1 MDKSLKKYF
10 QDPKNDS
17 INELQKQISSLDGA
31 VKKISNVKLAR
42 IPGLTGKYE
51 SYLEKSKIP
60 QTEQDPDR
68 VLKDF
73 ARYFKG
79 AVRWHHPWTM
89 INITPPPLIPSVA
102 ATAVTMLYNP
112 NLAIDVSCG
121 GLGLTEL
128 EVIKHISDL
137 VGWDWRKSFGVFT
150 FGGKGTD
157 LYGAKVALRR
167 NLPETMDKG
176 VRGKVAISSTAQC
189 HPCHVEICDWLGIG
203 KENCFRLDTDS
214 SGRVDLEKAEKTISS
229 YLSKGGKLVCIMLSG
244 ASTLNYAVDPILK
257 VVRMRDRLVKK
268 YKLSY
273 KPHVHVDAVLGWVW
287 LFFKNYDFDSNPL
300 GIDQKSLAKLKKMY
314 RAVAQ
319 LKYDD
324 SFGVDFHKT
333 GFCPYLSSLFMVRKK
348 EWIDNLGT
356 SKQPTISE
364 LEFGN
369 SAPFTYT
376 LESSRPANGS
386 VSALIALK
394 VLGYQGFQKLISDL
408 VSVAEKARREF
419 NLIPGFK
426 TVNPEAMGFAT
437 LFMVLP
443 PEIDLS
449 YKKILEENEKK
460 ASRIAEYNYKF
471 YLFLLEKQ
479 TSEGSPIALD
489 YVSGYETNRVGIKI
503 GVMKMY
509 VVSPFCTHEQ
519 MDRLLKELKKYKK
532 QFDQVEDHFVPKA
545 CPYRP
550 KPLVLR

>member
-1 MDKSLKKYF
+1 MKKGIKRYF
-10 QDPKNDS
+10 QDPKDDS
-17 INELQKQISSLDGA
+17 IDELQKQIRSLDSA
-31 VKKISNVKLAR
+31 IKKISNTKLAR
-42 IPGLTGKYE
+42 VPGLTGKYE
-51 SYLEKSKIP
+51 SYLKESKIP
-60 QTEQDPDR
+60 KTEQDPTK

-73 ARYFKG
+73 SKYFKG

-89 INITPPPLIPSVA
+89 INVTPPPLTPSVA
-102 ATAVTMLYNP
+102 ATTVAMLYNP

-128 EVIKHISDL
+128 EVVKHISDL

-157 LYGAKVALRR
+157 LYGVKVALRR
-167 NLPETMDKG
+167 NFPETMDKG
-176 VRGKVAISSTAQC
+176 VHGKVAISSTAQC

-203 KENCFRLDTDS
+203 KENCFRLDTNS
-214 SGRVDLEKAEKTISS
+214 NGCVDLEKAEKTISS
-229 YLSKGGKLVCIMLSG
+229 YISKGGKIACIMLSG

-257 VVRMRDRLVKK
+257 VVRMRNKLVKK

-273 KPHVHVDAVLGWVW
+273 IPHVHVDAVLGWVW
-287 LFFKNYDFDSNPL
+287 LFFKDYDFNSNPL
-300 GIDQKSLAKLKKMY
+300 GIDHESLVKIKKMY
-314 RAVAQ
+314 KAVAQ
-319 LKYDD
+319 LKYAD
-324 SFGVDFHKT
+324 SFGADFHKT
-333 GFCPYLSSLFMVRKK
+333 GFCPYISSLFMARNKK
-348 EWIDNLGT
+348 WIDNLGT
-356 SKQPTISE
+356 SKQPTMSE

-376 LESSRPANGS
+376 LESSRPANGP
-386 VSALIALK
+386 VSALVTLK
-394 VLGYQGFQKLISDL
+394 ILGYQGFQRLVSDL
-408 VSVAEKARREF
+408 VSVAEKARREL

-426 TVNPEAMGFAT
+426 TVNKEATGFAA
-437 LFMVLP
+437 LFVVLP
-443 PEIDLS
+443 PNIDLS
-449 YKKILEENEKK
+449 YKKILRENERI
-460 ASRIAEYNYKF
+460 ASRIAEYNHKF

-479 TSEGSPIALD
+479 VSEGSSVALD
-489 YVSGYETNRVGIKI
+489 YVSGYETNRAGIKM

-532 QFDQVEDHFVPKA
+532 QFDQVENHFVPKA